1 MIAHATY
8 ARRAP
13 LLGLN
18 RATAA
23 IALGVGLIPFL
34 AANGGYFPTTW
45 GWTTVLFAWAAALAA
60 VFGDAQRVSKLEW
73 VFLGGLSATAIWS
86 AASGLWSIAPTA
98 SVLETER
105 TLAFVAFAFAAT
117 AVVRRQDAFRLSGSA
132 AFGAAAIAVYS
143 LATRLFPDRFHVHDA
158 VAAYRLSTPIG
169 YWNSLGLVAA
179 IAALL
184 AAGLIANSELR
195 LVRFVC
201 SAAVPLLLTTL
212 YFTYSRGAWIA
223 LFAGLAVLLAAEP
236 SRVRMVLRLALPSVG
251 AATAVLL
258 ASARRAL
265 TDVAASTA
273 SAAHAGHRLAPL
285 LLLVSLGVGVGTVL
299 VDRAPFVS
307 RDHIPLP
314 RAAAIAVAVLLLAA
328 LVAGFAQ
335 YGGPQTLARHAYDSF
350 VAPSPD
356 VGSNLNSRLFNL
368 SGSGRWIQWK
378 AAIHAFEG
386 EPVVGV
392 GAGGYER
399 YWLEHRPVP
408 GKVRDA
414 HSLYLE
420 FLGEMGVVGL
430 SLLALVFIAP
440 AFAVRRVR
448 RLGFVPGALAAFVAY
463 LVHAAVDWD
472 WELTGVTLLALACA
486 VSILIAAR
494 GEDARV
500 SRWAILAPATVVG
513 VLGFVGLA
521 GNIALA
527 QSASAARAGNWRSAA
542 SHARRA
548 HTFAPWSS
556 QPWQDLGEAQLGA
569 GDTQAAVV
577 SFHKALGKSPG
588 DWSVWFDMARATTGA
603 AQRAALDHAAR
614 LNPLSPEVAELRRE
628 IAAEKVIQVGQE

>member
-273 SAAHAGHRLAPL
+273 SAAHAGHPISSTGNTADASPSWATSSPGWASCAACRLISCRRISNIAPL
-285 LLLVSLGVGVGTVL
+285 KY
-299 VDRAPFVS
+299 S
-307 RDHIPLP
+307 RY
-314 RAAAIAVAVLLLAA
+314 R
-328 LVAGFAQ
+328 
-335 YGGPQTLARHAYDSF
+335 
-350 VAPSPD
+350 
-356 VGSNLNSRLFNL
+356 
-368 SGSGRWIQWK
+368 
-378 AAIHAFEG
+378 
-386 EPVVGV
+386 
-392 GAGGYER
+392 
-399 YWLEHRPVP
+399 
-408 GKVRDA
+408 
-414 HSLYLE
+414 
-420 FLGEMGVVGL
+420 
-430 SLLALVFIAP
+430 
-440 AFAVRRVR
+440 
-448 RLGFVPGALAAFVAY
+448 
-463 LVHAAVDWD
+463 
-472 WELTGVTLLALACA
+472 
-486 VSILIAAR
+486 
-494 GEDARV
+494 
-500 SRWAILAPATVVG
+500 
-513 VLGFVGLA
+513 
-521 GNIALA
+521 
-527 QSASAARAGNWRSAA
+527 
-542 SHARRA
+542 
-548 HTFAPWSS
+548 
-556 QPWQDLGEAQLGA
+556 
-569 GDTQAAVV
+569 
-577 SFHKALGKSPG
+577 
-588 DWSVWFDMARATTGA
+588 
-603 AQRAALDHAAR
+603 
-614 LNPLSPEVAELRRE
+614 
-628 IAAEKVIQVGQE
+628 